1 MNTIQ
6 YYKDLPDR
14 LTTAQLQDEFAAV
27 LGADPSREASS
38 IAAALFELSERQW
51 TTYELAS
58 EGLRRDVAK
67 MVLQVWNDQDLDRAE
82 CLLGVISRMGL
93 GDVLGHLR
101 EKDASCFSADVRI
114 ALKEAIDE
122 FGATV
127 DDPYSGMKN
136 NSDGQNLLPQT
147 GDC

>member
-6 YYKDLPDR
+6 YYEDLPDR

-27 LGADPSREASS
+27 LAADPSREASS

-51 TTYELAS
+51 NSCELAS

-67 MVLQVWNDQDLDRAE
+67 MVLRVWNDQDLDCAE
-82 CLLGVISRMGL
+82 CLLGVISRLGL
-93 GDVLGHLR
+93 ADVLGHLR
-101 EKDASCFSADVRI
+101 EKDASSFSASVRT
-114 ALKEAIDE
+114 ALKEAIEE

-127 DDPYSGMKN
+127 DDPYSGMKK
-136 NSDGQNLLPQT
+136 
-147 GDC
+147 